1 MKVTS
6 CLLVAILL
14 CTTVVPL
21 RAETWSGDKKSSY
34 RQAGTKKWFKARI
47 VASPGVVEVF
57 SVPQGKLVA
66 RFDKGNVLV
75 KKGGKVVDSD
85 FELEE
90 KTSWKKGVVAAAL
103 MIAGP
108 ILILQSRVTKR
119 SVGRPDKHTTEPI
132 RATAGLGSMLV
143 GTGFLAATFTTRR
156 SRYLEISDGLKKIEL
171 RVKKKNMN
179 AFRNDIESA
188 LGQ

>member
-1 MKVTS
+1 MKVVS
-6 CLLVAILL
+6 CVLTASLL
-14 CTTVVPL
+14 CTTGAPL
-21 RAETWSGDKKSSY
+21 RAETWSGDKKTSY
-34 RQAGTKKWFKARI
+34 RQSGTKKWSKARI
-47 VASPGVVEVF
+47 VASAGVVEVF

-66 RFDKGNVLV
+66 RFDKGNLLV
-75 KKGGKVVDSD
+75 KKGGQILDSD
-85 FELEE
+85 VELEE

-108 ILILQSRVTKR
+108 ILILQSRVTER

-143 GTGFLAATFTTRR
+143 GIGFLAAAVQARR